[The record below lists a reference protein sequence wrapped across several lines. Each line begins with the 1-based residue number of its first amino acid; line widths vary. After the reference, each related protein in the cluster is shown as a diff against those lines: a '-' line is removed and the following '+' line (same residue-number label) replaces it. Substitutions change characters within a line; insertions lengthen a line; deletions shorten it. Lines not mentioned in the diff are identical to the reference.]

1 MVTIGFWGTAVSFH
15 NIGHLAAGII
25 CAGAGAVL
33 LCVIGHWRLRN
44 WNNRRNV
51 KERAKR
57 LNRIENL
64 NKRIK
69 RLETELAKEEE
80 AIEDEL
86 RKRKLLISL

>member
-1 MVTIGFWGTAVSFH
+1 MSFH
-15 NIGHLAAGII
+15 HLGHLAAGII
-25 CAGAGAVL
+25 CAGAGTVL
-33 LCVIGHWRLRN
+33 LFVTGHWRLRN
-44 WNNRRNV
+44 WNNRRNS

-80 AIEDEL
+80 ALEDEL
-86 RKRKLLISL
+86 RKRKFLRSL